1 MNKIEKY
8 LNQDIDNP
16 EFLFHGSPYK
26 LDKVSPRLSHDSL
39 NQEEN
44 IAEAVFLFPS
54 FIKSIPYAFKDT
66 IKANSSNLDWSF
78 DIPNDNVLPIM
89 IMRNVNIDE
98 NIKGYIHVF
107 KKDSDMIK
115 DEGTYQYKCYKELI
129 PCDVLEVCYKDFEEY
144 FEIVEEVD
152 ERYVRKSVKFRSKL

>member
-1 MNKIEKY
+1 MNKIEEY
-8 LNQDIDNP
+8 LSQDLHNP

-26 LDKVSPRLSHDSL
+26 LDKVSPRLSHDSW

-98 NIKGYIHVF
+98 NMKGYIHVF

-129 PCDVLEVCYKDFEEY
+129 PCDVLG
-144 FEIVEEVD
+144 
-152 ERYVRKSVKFRSKL
+152 YVIRIFRNILKLKRK

>member
-1 MNKIEKY
+1 MNKIEEY
-8 LNQDIDNP
+8 LSQDIHNP

-26 LDKVSPRLSHDSL
+26 LDKVSPRLSHDSW

-89 IMRNVNIDE
+89 IMRNVNNYETFNEAKLAIFE
-98 NIKGYIHVF
+98 FIESWYNNIRIHSTLNYITPNE
-107 KKDSDMIK
+107 K
-115 DEGTYQYKCYKELI
+115 YKNYITNLVASSI
-129 PCDVLEVCYKDFEEY
+129 
-144 FEIVEEVD
+144 
-152 ERYVRKSVKFRSKL
+152 